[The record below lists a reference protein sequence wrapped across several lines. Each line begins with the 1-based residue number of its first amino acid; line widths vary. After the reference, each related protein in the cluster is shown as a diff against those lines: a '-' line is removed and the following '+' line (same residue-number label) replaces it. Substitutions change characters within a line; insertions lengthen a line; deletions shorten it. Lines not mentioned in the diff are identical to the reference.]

1 MAIGSDLPL
10 YGTSSLNP
18 GAGRG
23 ASGPELDG
31 ARLLDLPWQVQRDH
45 PQVMVYPQP
54 PQPADGRLTAD
65 MERLYALGIDAFRV
79 AREVA
84 LRPNAPFTLDGVTGR
99 LAVRFEDG
107 QSIFERTEQAA
118 TYQQGALG
126 TWPPA
131 APTPAVLPQVQ

>member
-1 MAIGSDLPL
+1 M
-10 YGTSSLNP
+10 
-18 GAGRG
+18 
-23 ASGPELDG
+23 
-31 ARLLDLPWQVQRDH
+31 QRDH

-54 PQPADGRLTAD
+54 EQPAERRLTAD

-99 LAVRFEDG
+99 LAVRFENE
-107 QSIFERTEQAA
+107 QSVFERTEQAA
-118 TYQQGALG
+118 TYQQGVLG

-131 APTPAVLPQVQ
+131 APAPVAVPPAQ